1 MKTRLENARFSR
13 ETTKPILNIKVKGV
27 DNLEPKLT
35 TLREELKK
43 NSKAMSA
50 KQYKES
56 KIQNLVESQELLA
69 LGQST
74 IAKQVYN
81 N

>member
-1 MKTRLENARFSR
+1 
-13 ETTKPILNIKVKGV
+13 
-27 DNLEPKLT
+27 
-35 TLREELKK
+35 
-43 NSKAMSA
+43 MSA

-74 IAKQVYN
+74 IAKQVSN